1 MARQIRQESQRTW
14 QFRFEMALALEQGAL
29 ALTPRQCQTAENMLQ
44 QWEREE
50 QAQNGA

>member
-1 MARQIRQESQRTW
+1 MARQIRQESQHPW
-14 QFRFEMALALEQGAL
+14 QFRLEMAMALEQA

>member
-1 MARQIRQESQRTW
+1 MAGWFQQERQRMRQLCSET
-14 QFRFEMALALEQGAL
+14 AAALEQVAA
-29 ALTPRQCQTAENMLQ
+29 ALTPSECQTAENMLQ